1 MRCLL
6 QNSPSLGRKRPELLQ
21 VHQRPQLA
29 LQRLRAGAQSAV
41 HPAPAVAG
49 TVVSFVPN
57 GRGSA
62 GMPIATLST
71 TSGALALW
79 CVPFATVI
87 TDEASEKRPLTL
99 RIHAT
104 SYQTEPPNARA
115 LLLARLYRR
124 DGFAGIIRCRILFC

>member
-21 VHQRPQLA
+21 VQQRPQLA

-41 HPAPAVAG
+41 HPAPAVARAI
-49 TVVSFVPN
+49 VFFVPN
-57 GRGSA
+57 RRRSA
-62 GMPIATLST
+62 GMPITTPST

-79 CVPFATVI
+79 RVPFATVI

-99 RIHAT
+99 RKHVT
-104 SYQTEPPNARA
+104 SYQTEPLNALA

-124 DGFAGIIRCRILFC
+124 DGSPSLITMGPSY